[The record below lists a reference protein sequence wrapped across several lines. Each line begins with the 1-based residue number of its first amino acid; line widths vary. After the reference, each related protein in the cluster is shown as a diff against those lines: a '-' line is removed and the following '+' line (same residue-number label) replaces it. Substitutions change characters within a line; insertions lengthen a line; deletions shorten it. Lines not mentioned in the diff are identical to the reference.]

1 VTTPPRRSPP
11 SLRTVLTVALIA
23 LATLASCGDRRRD
36 REPGPVVHRPDPVT
50 PRSDGPAIEYTVRF
64 PAPHTHYLEVEAVY
78 PAAGE
83 QLELMMAVWTP
94 GSYLVREFSRNV
106 EGLSAATL
114 GGEPLAVDKTRKNR
128 WRVATGG
135 ADRVAVR
142 YRVYARELSVRTSF
156 VSAEHAILN
165 GAPTF
170 VTADGLLDRPHDVR
184 LEPAAGWARV
194 VTALPPHPD
203 GGEHRYLAAD
213 FDMLVDS
220 PILLGDPAIREFVV
234 EGVPHVIAD
243 LPADPR
249 WDPDRAARDLEAL
262 TAEQIRFWRIIP
274 YDRYWFLNVVLGGRG
289 GLEHLRSTL
298 MIIDPWAMKQRTS
311 YLSWLG
317 LVSHE
322 LFHVW
327 NVKRLRPVALGP
339 FDYENEV
346 YTRSL
351 WVAEGITSYYDDL
364 LLHRAGLMD
373 QDEYL
378 EALSRNIESVQD
390 RPGRAVQSL
399 ADSSFDAW
407 IEYYRPDENS
417 GNTTI
422 SYYTK
427 GAAVSW
433 LLDTAIREATSGR
446 RSLDDVL
453 RLGYQRHAGEAGFT
467 PEQFRALVAEVAGR
481 PMDDF
486 FARYVDGTDE
496 LDYQPALDYYGLRF
510 AGPSAVDLNDEPAG
524 YLGARLSGAVVTEV
538 RRDTPAFAAGLNV
551 GDELIALDDWRV
563 PAGEL
568 DSRLERY
575 RPGDEVS
582 VLVARHG
589 TLRRLPV
596 TLGEAPNMDWTL
608 APVPAP
614 TRTQQ
619 AHLRAW
625 LSPSRRW

>member
-1 VTTPPRRSPP
+1 MTTLPRR
-11 SLRTVLTVALIA
+11 T
-23 LATLASCGDRRRD
+23 LATLTVLVLALASGCGDRRD
-36 REPGPVVHRPDPVT
+36 HREPHEVVHRPDPIT
-50 PRSDGPAIEYTVRF
+50 PRSNGPAIEYTLRF
-64 PAPHTHYLEVEAVY
+64 PEPHTHYLEIEAVY
-78 PAAGE
+78 PAAGDE
-83 QLELMMAVWTP
+83 LELMMAVWTP
-94 GSYLVREFSRNV
+94 GSYLVREYSRHV
-106 EGLSAATL
+106 EGLSASTL
-114 GGEPLAVDKTRKNR
+114 EGEPLAVEKTRKNR
-128 WRVATGG
+128 WRIATGG

-142 YRVYARELSVRTSF
+142 YRLYGRELTVRTNL

-170 VTADGLLDRPHDVR
+170 ITADGLLGNPHDVR
-184 LEPAAGWARV
+184 IEPAEGWKQV
-194 VTALPPHPD
+194 VTGLPAHPD

-220 PILLGDPAIREFVV
+220 PILIGNPAIREFEV
-234 EGVPHVIAD
+234 EGVPHVVAD

-249 WDPDRAARDLEAL
+249 WDSDQAARDLEAL
-262 TAEQIRFWRIIP
+262 TAEQIRFWGIIP
-274 YDRYWFLNVVLGGRG
+274 YDKYWYLNVVLGGRG
-289 GLEHLRSTL
+289 GLEHQRSTL
-298 MIIDPWAMKQRTS
+298 MIIDPWAMKQRKS
-311 YLSWLG
+311 YLSWLS
-317 LVSHE
+317 LASHE
-322 LFHVW
+322 MFHTW

-364 LLHRAGLMD
+364 FLRRAGLMD
-373 QDEYL
+373 DGEYF
-378 EALSRNIESVQD
+378 EALSVNIKSVQE

-417 GNTTI
+417 ANTSI

-427 GAAVSW
+427 GAAVAW
-433 LLDTAIREATSGR
+433 LLDTAIREASHGR

-453 RLGYQRHAGEAGFT
+453 RLAYERHAGGTGFT
-467 PEQFRALVAEVAGR
+467 TEQFRGIVAEVAGR
-481 PMDDF
+481 PLDDF
-486 FARYVDGTDE
+486 FTRYVDGTAE

-510 AGPSAVDLNDEPAG
+510 AGPAETDPDDEPAG
-524 YLGARLSGAVVTEV
+524 YLGARLSGAMVTEV
-538 RRDTPAFAAGLNV
+538 RRDTPAHAAGLNV
-551 GDELIALDDWRV
+551 GDELLALDDWRV
-563 PAGEL
+563 PSGEL

-575 RPGDEVS
+575 RPGDQVS

-589 TLRRLPV
+589 TLTRLPV

-608 APVPAP
+608 EPVAAP
-614 TRTQQ
+614 TRAQE

-625 LSPSRRW
+625 LGPSRDR